1 MILRRVQIITGKRC
15 LRNLPTHVGFALRFV
30 GIDSNT
36 SFVHMYW
43 HVKHANLLPH
53 DATRSTVPGLRATD
67 YAQGMELRCASPQSS
82 SSSPHASPQP
92 APATIARRRPALRYP
107 RRRRQR
113 PQPRRHPTL
122 RRRPTRRPRPKRQ
135 LHPPQRHPTTTGF
148 PPRCTALVANAD
160 VDALAAQHLRLTADG
175 VSATSAGTSQL
186 VCRFQG
192 SGEGGDTAIIIVASG
207 YADPPTA
214 SAEDGILRTAAEGQ
228 GGKFTRL
235 DGVADEAYSFT
246 YPTVTGVIARNGSRS
261 VSIGVGKLLGVPT
274 PAEFNTLLQLLLAKL
289 GD

>member
-1 MILRRVQIITGKRC
+1 MRLAATILIVAAC
-15 LRNLPTHVGFALRFV
+15 LAAACSGDDSTTPTTTPPSAGP
-30 GIDSNT
+30 T
-36 SFVHMYW
+36 S
-43 HVKHANLLPH
+43 APSAAASPDASPPAETPTASAATP
-53 DATRSTVPGLRATD
+53 DATA
-67 YAQGMELRCASPQSS
+67 
-82 SSSPHASPQP
+82 
-92 APATIARRRPALRYP
+92 
-107 RRRRQR
+107 
-113 PQPRRHPTL
+113 
-122 RRRPTRRPRPKRQ
+122 
-135 LHPPQRHPTTTGF
+135 TGF

-207 YADPPTA
+207 YTDPPTA

>member
-1 MILRRVQIITGKRC
+1 MRLAATILIAAAC
-15 LRNLPTHVGFALRFV
+15 LAAACSGDDSTTPTSSPPAA
-30 GIDSNT
+30 SPT
-36 SFVHMYW
+36 S
-43 HVKHANLLPH
+43 APSAAASPDASPPAETPTASAATP
-53 DATRSTVPGLRATD
+53 DATA
-67 YAQGMELRCASPQSS
+67 
-82 SSSPHASPQP
+82 
-92 APATIARRRPALRYP
+92 
-107 RRRRQR
+107 
-113 PQPRRHPTL
+113 
-122 RRRPTRRPRPKRQ
+122 
-135 LHPPQRHPTTTGF
+135 TGF

-192 SGEGGDTAIIIVASG
+192 SGDGGDTAIIIVASG
-207 YADPPTA
+207 YTDPPTA

-289 GD
+289 GQ

>member
-1 MILRRVQIITGKRC
+1 MRLAATILIVAACLAAACSGDDGATPTGS
-15 LRNLPTHVGFALRFV
+15 PPA
-30 GIDSNT
+30 
-36 SFVHMYW
+36 
-43 HVKHANLLPH
+43 
-53 DATRSTVPGLRATD
+53 
-67 YAQGMELRCASPQSS
+67 ASPTPAPSAA
-82 SSSPHASPQP
+82 ASPGASP
-92 APATIARRRPALRYP
+92 SAETPTASTATTPD
-107 RRRRQR
+107 
-113 PQPRRHPTL
+113 
-122 RRRPTRRPRPKRQ
+122 
-135 LHPPQRHPTTTGF
+135 TTATGF

-192 SGEGGDTAIIIVASG
+192 SGDGGDTAIIIVASG
-207 YADPPTA
+207 YTDPPTA

-289 GD
+289 GQ